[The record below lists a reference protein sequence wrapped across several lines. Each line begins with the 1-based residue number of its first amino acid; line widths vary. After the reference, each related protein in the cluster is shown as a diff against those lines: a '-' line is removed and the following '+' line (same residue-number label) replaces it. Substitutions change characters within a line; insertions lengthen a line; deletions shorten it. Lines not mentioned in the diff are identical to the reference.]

1 MAGNTRMTG
10 AETSPP
16 VTVAL
21 IGVTSDL
28 PVVYFKDAS
37 KNVINDDGDV
47 DDNDVGDGNA
57 VTDNVNNDKDQ
68 EQGLVLIDKGVQE
81 QQGQGLD
88 ISSTCVNSQS
98 SSTDLLVKS
107 PLYPHSIL
115 VDSPQSLSPAVLEV
129 LEIVVKVVINK
140 QSPSE
145 IQVALPAWK
154 DHLLRSSE

>member
-68 EQGLVLIDKGVQE
+68 EQGLVLIDTVQD

-88 ISSTCVNSQS
+88 PSSTCVNAQS
-98 SSTDLLVKS
+98 SSTDLKS
-107 PLYPHSIL
+107 PLHPHIIPM
-115 VDSPQSLSPAVLEV
+115 DPPQSLSPVVVEVLEV
-129 LEIVVKVVINK
+129 VVKVVIDEH
-140 QSPSE
+140 SPSE
-145 IQVALPAWK
+145 IQLALPAWK
-154 DHLLRSSE
+154 DHLLRSLE